1 MRKCKR
7 IVSAMLAVSMVM
19 GMTAFPALAEPLGI
33 QGESRVETGI
43 TVVSNT
49 YTYGN
54 AAVTS
59 YYANGNPVTVKST
72 KAAPMSI
79 WTAIRPMIIPGSR
92 WKERVRTSILPSS
105 AAG

>member
-43 TVVSNT
+43 TAVS
-49 YTYGN
+49 YTHLDVYKRQ
-54 AAVTS
+54 V
-59 YYANGNPVTVKST
+59 
-72 KAAPMSI
+72 
-79 WTAIRPMIIPGSR
+79 PGDQKPWSR
-92 WKERVRTSILPSS
+92 SLHRFV
-105 AAG
+105 

>member
-43 TVVSNT
+43 TVVSHT
-49 YTYGN
+49 YDN
-54 AAVTS
+54 AAITS
-59 YYANGNPVTVKST
+59 YYAND
-72 KAAPMSI
+72 
-79 WTAIRPMIIPGSR
+79 RR
-92 WKERVRTSILPSS
+92 RVRRQHLCPSGQPS
-105 AAG
+105 GL

>member
-54 AAVTS
+54 ADTIRLHFLILHS
-59 YYANGNPVTVKST
+59 SLY
-72 KAAPMSI
+72 I
-79 WTAIRPMIIPGSR
+79 WGA
-92 WKERVRTSILPSS
+92 RTRCV
-105 AAG
+105 

>member
-1 MRKCKR
+1 M
-7 IVSAMLAVSMVM
+7 SAMLAVSMVM

-59 YYANGNPVTVKST
+59 YYANGNP
-72 KAAPMSI
+72 
-79 WTAIRPMIIPGSR
+79 
-92 WKERVRTSILPSS
+92 RVRRQHLCPSGQPS
-105 AAG
+105 GL